1 MGFIDWHGTKEDHFE
16 DVLEYAK
23 DRKKEEIR
31 AQEEKIIRK
40 WVGDKLG
47 DSRYGQI
54 KSTDCV
60 KLLAREYITLD
71 QLYTDMIRTANIR
84 DIKFDPMQLWKDLWT
99 ATIEF
104 VIESAGI
111 QDQKKTALMTAFSDK
126 VFRLN
131 SATAVQRHMQE
142 KETSRRYAK
151 YFRECFWLEPGQPM
165 QFWRWIYRF
174 RRGSS
179 GKTEKLLSGYQRSI
193 LLMAYYLYL
202 SAEEPGHWVLQMDEQ
217 VNVLADL
224 QKLFSRNAYYEPDNR
239 KLVNPLYA
247 QGSSAVFEEMLQA
260 MKVLLFRFVKKPR
273 DKEGEMRM
281 VEELY
286 VAMDEKRI
294 SVEQINSILPVQAIN
309 QIHEGKLPEFPK
321 PDVQGLDSEE
331 KLFYLNHTVLYQ
343 GKEQGDEIDFKNF
356 KGTLYFTDRKIM
368 FRGNGS
374 LDLYYDRIDRI
385 VEYDILPEIL
395 EVISSGKSN
404 FFQVPDIEIAYQTLK
419 LIANRGRGENV
430 PEEDIPFTYEELINK
445 ADLKACAFAFD
456 YAMAGDM
463 PEELREQLR
472 ETNRKLLGLQKTI
485 DRYPERKEE
494 VYQFLVYYVPEAV
507 RVVTSYQ
514 RYQHVGLDEK
524 TIRNV
529 YEKVMIAVKSL
540 DGALYKKIS
549 DIYHLET
556 MDTVARAEALRE
568 ILGQDGYVD
577 PAYEMNNRR

>member
-1 MGFIDWHGTKEDHFE
+1 MGFIDWHGTKEDHFD

-23 DRKKEEIR
+23 DRQKEEIR
-31 AQEEKIIRK
+31 AQEEKAIRK
-40 WVGDKLG
+40 WMGDKLG
-47 DSRYGQI
+47 DPRYGQI

-60 KLLAREYITLD
+60 KLLAREYIALD
-71 QLYTDMIRTANIR
+71 QLYTDLIRTTNVKE
-84 DIKFDPMQLWKDLWT
+84 IKFVPIQLWKDLWM
-99 ATIEF
+99 ATIES
-104 VIESAGI
+104 VIEDAGI
-111 QDQKKTALMTAFSDK
+111 QDQKKVALMMAFSDK

-131 SATAVQRHMQE
+131 SETTVQRHIEE
-142 KETSRRYAK
+142 KEKSRRYAK
-151 YFRECFWLEPGQPM
+151 YFRECFCLETGQPM
-165 QFWRWIYRF
+165 QFWRWIYKL
-174 RRGSS
+174 RRSNS
-179 GKTEKLLSGYQRSI
+179 GKTERLLSGYQRCI
-193 LLMAYYLYL
+193 LLMAFYLYL
-202 SAEEPGHWVLQMDEQ
+202 SADEPVQWFLQMEKQ

-224 QKLFSRNAYYEPDNR
+224 QKLFLKNAYYEPDNR

-247 QGSSAVFEEMLQA
+247 QSSSAVFEEMLQA
-260 MKVLLFRFVKKPR
+260 MKVLLFRFARKPK

-286 VAMDEKRI
+286 IAIDENRI
-294 SVEQINSILPVQAIN
+294 SAEQINSILPIQASN
-309 QIHEGKLPEFPK
+309 QICEGKLPEFPK
-321 PDVQGLDSEE
+321 PDVQGLDPEE

-343 GKEQGDEIDFKNF
+343 GKEQDDEIDFRNF

-374 LDLYYDRIDRI
+374 LDLYYDKIDRI

-395 EVISSGKSN
+395 EVISNGKSN

-514 RYQHVGLDEK
+514 RYQNVGLDEK

>member
-1 MGFIDWHGTKEDHFE
+1 M
-16 DVLEYAK
+16 
-23 DRKKEEIR
+23 
-31 AQEEKIIRK
+31 
-40 WVGDKLG
+40 
-47 DSRYGQI
+47 
-54 KSTDCV
+54 
-60 KLLAREYITLD
+60 
-71 QLYTDMIRTANIR
+71 
-84 DIKFDPMQLWKDLWT
+84 
-99 ATIEF
+99 
-104 VIESAGI
+104 
-111 QDQKKTALMTAFSDK
+111 AFY
-126 VFRLN
+126 
-131 SATAVQRHMQE
+131 M
-142 KETSRRYAK
+142 
-151 YFRECFWLEPGQPM
+151 
-165 QFWRWIYRF
+165 
-174 RRGSS
+174 
-179 GKTEKLLSGYQRSI
+179 
-193 LLMAYYLYL
+193 YL
-202 SAEEPGHWVLQMDEQ
+202 SAEESGHWVLLMDEQ
-217 VNVLADL
+217 VKVLADL
-224 QKLFSRNAYYEPDNR
+224 QKLFLRNAYYEPDNR
-239 KLVNPLYA
+239 KLVNPLYT
-247 QGSSAVFEEMLQA
+247 QSKSAVFEEMLQA
-260 MKVLLFRFVKKPR
+260 MKILLFRFAKKPR

-286 VAMDEKRI
+286 IAMDEKRI
-294 SVEQINSILPVQAIN
+294 SAEQINSILPVQAIN

-430 PEEDIPFTYEELINK
+430 PEVDIPFTYEELINK

-456 YAMAGDM
+456 YAMAGEM

-472 ETNRKLLGLQKTI
+472 ETNRRLLGLQKTI

-514 RYQHVGLDEK
+514 QYQNVGLEEK

-529 YEKVMIAVKSL
+529 YDKVSAAVKSL
-540 DGALYKKIS
+540 DSAILQKIA
-549 DIYHLET
+549 DIYQFET

-568 ILGQDGYVD
+568 ILGQDGFVES
-577 PAYEMNNRR
+577 AYEIFNRR